1 MDGVKRGGRLKLLE
15 VDTPGHTALGTLD
28 TGSAISLNSL
38 PASPGLSQP
47 ALDHLENSSAPLW
60 T

>member
-1 MDGVKRGGRLKLLE
+1 MDGVKRGVGLKLLE
-15 VDTPGHTALGTLD
+15 VDTPGHTDLGNVD
-28 TGSAISLNSL
+28 GGSALSLNSL

-47 ALDHLENSSAPLW
+47 ALDHLENSSVPLW